1 MIRINGWFH
10 TILYKYDKHIKE
22 ETEGVVKKYSVIC
35 DKLYKYTRK
44 FSKILQ
50 NTVKMCSNV
59 FQRPIGIEVKEEAA
73 VRRFSSK

>member
-1 MIRINGWFH
+1 ME
-10 TILYKYDKHIKE
+10 LYISTAGSTFFDKYDKHIKE

-50 NTVKMCSNV
+50 DTVKSVFERVPKANV
-59 FQRPIGIEVKEEAA
+59 SKEAA
-73 VRRFSSK
+73 VRRFFSK